1 MQDANSVEKALHYH
15 EKKFPPMLPR
25 VLRVTR
31 AKNLK
36 HTQSAAN
43 RKEGSFS
50 QNAEP
55 TKYRTKVPSQVQS
68 LTGRARKL
76 LGRAGAAKSRA
87 IRGQHDSSSRSVTGV
102 AKSSELITFEGSRAS
117 SSQGKVTLKTAG
129 RKHKKPSKRSKEFRM
144 KGKKKTKL

>member
-36 HTQSAAN
+36 NNKSAAN
-43 RKEGSFS
+43 RKEGPFS
-50 QNAEP
+50 QNAEL

-76 LGRAGAAKSRA
+76 LGRAGAAKFKA
-87 IRGQHDSSSRSVTGV
+87 IRRQHHSSSSVTGV
-102 AKSSELITFEGSRAS
+102 AKSSESITFEGFRAS
-117 SSQGKVTLKTAG
+117 SSHGKVTPRTAG
-129 RKHKKPSKRSKEFRM
+129 RKYNKPSNRSKEFRM